1 MTTESPHRS
10 LRTRQQTARILS
22 WLGVLPFA
30 AMALVAWTGAPEW
43 LLHLLVGYGVLSLAF
58 MGGTLWSAALDRP
71 AEPEAPLVASIILVL
86 AALPALL
93 LPLISAALLLAVL
106 FALHA
111 LAEYLWARES
121 QAGWYKRMR
130 LAISASVIALLI
142 VTVLVEFAQG

>member
-1 MTTESPHRS
+1 MTTEPVHHSS
-10 LRTRQQTARILS
+10 RTREQTARFLG

-86 AALPALL
+86 GALPALL
-93 LPLISAALLLAVL
+93 LPLVSAAILLAVL
-106 FALHA
+106 FGLHA
-111 LAEYLWARES
+111 LAEHLWARES

-130 LAISASVIALLI
+130 LGISASVITLLL
-142 VTVLVEFAQG
+142 VTMLIELAQG